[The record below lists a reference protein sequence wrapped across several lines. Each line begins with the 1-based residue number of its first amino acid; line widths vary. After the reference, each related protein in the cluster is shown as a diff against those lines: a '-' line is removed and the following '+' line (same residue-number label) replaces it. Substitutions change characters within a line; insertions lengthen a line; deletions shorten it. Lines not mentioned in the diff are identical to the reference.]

1 VVTVP
6 DQPAP
11 TAVPLQASAVAAA
24 IVLILSL
31 TTVVVA
37 SSNVRPGGDYQQH
50 TLLLGSDLALLVLAL
65 ISVGGLRSAL
75 TAWRR
80 HACVLAAGVLGVAL
94 VPSFLL
100 NPSDRGVAALARWAG
115 ALALGLT
122 IVAVRRDGRRL
133 VLGAMAVVGLAHL
146 AVAAA
151 ERAAGGPI
159 GLGALGEP
167 SAYEIGGRFASSG
180 LTVHPYVLAAWCAVT
195 GTALLALGFQGTTSS
210 RLGRVAGVAAFA
222 GIGLTMS
229 RAGAIGGA
237 LGLSGLAVAA
247 WRARA
252 APKSGHNEV
261 RSRPDVTTILAAGGA
276 FCLGVLVDLSGWVSR
291 AGQATGS
298 VDALSSGRGAL
309 LRQAWSLMSDNLL
322 AGVGPGRYVI
332 ALSERPEVVALSPQ
346 SPRPVHLTPLLVVVE
361 GGLLVVPALVLVAL
375 AIVRACLRSG
385 VPAVAVTLAM
395 LPFLALDHLAWSYP
409 QGLVLTGL
417 WLGVLDLLAQDR
429 EADDPDPADGPAPVH
444 ATVVPS

>member
-1 VVTVP
+1 MP
-6 DQPAP
+6 DRPAP
-11 TAVPLQASAVAAA
+11 TACTPQASAVAAA
-24 IVLILSL
+24 LVLILSL

-37 SSNVRPGGDYQQH
+37 SSNVRPGSDYQQH

-75 TAWRR
+75 IAWRR
-80 HACVLAAGVLGVAL
+80 HACVLAAGILGVAL

-122 IVAVRRDGRRL
+122 VAAVRRDGRRL
-133 VLGAMAVVGLAHL
+133 VLGALALVSLTHL

-151 ERAAGGPI
+151 ERAAEGTI

-167 SAYEIGGRFASSG
+167 SAYEIGGRYASTG

-195 GTALLALGFQGTTSS
+195 GTALLALGFRGATSS
-210 RLGRVAGVAAFA
+210 RLSRVAGVAAFA

-229 RAGAIGGA
+229 RAGAVA
-237 LGLSGLAVAA
+237 CFLGLSALAVAA

-252 APKSGHNEV
+252 ALKSGEDDI
-261 RSRPDVTTILAAGGA
+261 RSRFGVTTVVAAGAA
-276 FCLGVLVDLSGWVSR
+276 FCLGVVVDLSGWVSR

-298 VDALSSGRGAL
+298 VEALSSGRSTL
-309 LRQAWSLMSDNLL
+309 LRQAWSLLRDNLL
-322 AGVGPGRYVI
+322 TGVGPGRYVL
-332 ALSERPEVVALSPQ
+332 ALSERPELVALSDQ
-346 SPRPVHLTPLLVVVE
+346 SPRPVHLTPLLLVVE
-361 GGLLVVPALVLVAL
+361 GGLVVIPALVLL
-375 AIVRACLRSG
+375 TIAIGRACFRG
-385 VPAVAVTLAM
+385 GAPAVAVALAM

-409 QGLVLTGL
+409 QGILLTGI
-417 WLGVLDLLAQDR
+417 WLGTLDLLTQKRGAEPSSPAERPDAVD
-429 EADDPDPADGPAPVH
+429 AD
-444 ATVVPS
+444 